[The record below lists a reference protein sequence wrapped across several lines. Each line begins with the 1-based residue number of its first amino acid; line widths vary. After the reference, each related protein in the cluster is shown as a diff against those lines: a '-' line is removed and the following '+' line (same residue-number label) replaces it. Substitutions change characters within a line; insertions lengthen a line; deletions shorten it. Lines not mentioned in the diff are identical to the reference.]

1 MRIPRL
7 CPCQLPLLPA
17 CACPPG
23 TGRGPR
29 QSGEVPSPSLVPGK
43 PVWLNKFSLTPFFF
57 PPSVEAFQRF
67 FNCSPL
73 SGVRPAPCPLLARS
87 RQLAPAP
94 SWPARRG
101 ARRAGRVSH
110 APTQARMASGCQAAA
125 RLWHSRRLQPRDR
138 HCSAQGRSRVWPRP
152 SAAAALGPLCERRAQ
167 GDTSAR
173 LCRGWSPAF
182 SAVMTQHWGLHP
194 LHPTQ
199 THPSQPC
206 PSLQRTFPGSIP
218 GIKAQLSRGRW
229 EGGAEVR

>member
-1 MRIPRL
+1 MRIPWL
-7 CPCQLPLLPA
+7 CPLPA
-17 CACPPG
+17 ASAPCLCLPAWH
-23 TGRGPR
+23 GPR
-29 QSGEVPSPSLVPGK
+29 TTAKWGGAQPQPRAREARLAKQV
-43 PVWLNKFSLTPFFF
+43 FTDTFFF

-125 RLWHSRRLQPRDR
+125 RLWHSRRLQPRNR
-138 HCSAQGRSRVWPRP
+138 HCSAQGGSRVWPRP
-152 SAAAALGPLCERRAQ
+152 SAAAALGPLCEGRAQ

-206 PSLQRTFPGSIP
+206 PSLQRSFPGSIP
-218 GIKAQLSRGRW
+218 GIKAQFSRGRW